1 MYFRRENHREIL
13 ENCESL
19 YGLFLLVR
27 AVCVVRGSWNSK
39 GVSIVILTA
48 KGAKTANKKGS
59 VPCSPETVP
68 GRERG
73 KENGVS
79 PVVFGLT
86 KRKCPL

>member
-1 MYFRRENHREIL
+1 MHKNREN
-13 ENCESL
+13 L
-19 YGLFLLVR
+19 YGLLLLVR
-27 AVCVVRGSWNSK
+27 VVRVVRGSCFSPR
-39 GVSIVILTA
+39 VFVVILTA
-48 KGAKTANKKGS
+48 KCAKIANKKGS